1 MRFKYWTQSA
11 NPALDVS
18 KITGL
23 MAIVLVQDLLLEKAN
38 RPLVDEVQKLIC
50 AYAKVDLDSRKLVL
64 NLAFIDAGK

>member
-1 MRFKYWTQSA
+1 M
-11 NPALDVS
+11 V
-18 KITGL
+18 
-23 MAIVLVQDLLLEKAN
+23 IVLLQHLLYGKAD